1 MKMKREIL
9 MAVRER
15 ERERELQFN
24 EIKKIGGEDNV

>member
-9 MAVRER
+9 MAVR